1 MLAPRPLVTLLL
13 VTLASSVGCAKSTGP
28 DTPPDPDDAPL
39 PNSLDIN
46 TWTQAERVARFPKFD
61 SIFPSQV
68 VRRGGAVRDLPAG
81 TPLPFGA
88 DGERALRDFIATQG
102 VSGLLVLQDG
112 RIRLERYALGQ
123 TASSRWTSF
132 SVAKSLTSILVGAAL
147 RDGSITSLDAPITN
161 YITELR
167 GSAYE
172 GVTVRHLITMTSGVA
187 WNEDYSDPNSDIR
200 RFIQYKPVPGL
211 DANVGFVR
219 TLPREA
225 PPGTRWK
232 YKTPETNL
240 LGTLLIA
247 ATRKPLGTYLSEKIW
262 APYGMDRDATW
273 LQDHVGHAQG
283 GCCLQATLRDFG
295 RIGQFVLDG
304 ARVNGQSIVPVG
316 WIETSTRKQWD
327 IGVPG
332 RGYGYQWWTTDA
344 GPFEARGVYG
354 QLIHVDPARRLV
366 VVILGSWLSPT
377 AADSDQQQRNLITSL
392 GAALDAEAA
401 GR

>member
-1 MLAPRPLVTLLL
+1 MIAPRALVTLLF
-13 VTLASSVGCAKSTGP
+13 VTLASSAGCSKATGP
-28 DTPPDPDDAPL
+28 DAPPDTDGNPL
-39 PNSLDIN
+39 PGSLDIYS
-46 TWTQAERVARFPKFD
+46 WTQAERIARFPKLD

-68 VRRGGAVRDLPAG
+68 VRRGAAVRDLPAG
-81 TPLPFGA
+81 TPLPIGA
-88 DGERALRDFIATQG
+88 DGERTLNDFITTQG
-102 VSGLLVLQDG
+102 VAGLLVLQDG

-132 SVAKSLTSILVGAAL
+132 SVAKSLTSLLVGAAL

-200 RFIQYKPVPGL
+200 RFTQYKPVPGL

-219 TLPREA
+219 TLRREA
-225 PPGTRWK
+225 PPGTKWL

-247 ATRKPLGTYLSEKIW
+247 ATSKPLGTYLSEKIW

-273 LQDHVGHAQG
+273 LNDHVGHAQG

-344 GPFEARGVYG
+344 GPFEARGIYG
-354 QLIHVDPARRLV
+354 QLIHIDPARRLV
-366 VVILGSWLSPT
+366 VVILGSWLTPT
-377 AADSDQQQRNLITSL
+377 AGDSDQLQRNLITSL